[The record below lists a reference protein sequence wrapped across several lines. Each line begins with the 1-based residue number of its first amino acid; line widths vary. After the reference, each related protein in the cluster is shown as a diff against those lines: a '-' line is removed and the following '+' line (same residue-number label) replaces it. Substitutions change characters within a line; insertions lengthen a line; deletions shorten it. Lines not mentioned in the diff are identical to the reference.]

1 MLHICLLAGPS
12 HGEPVK
18 IVSVINYKGGVGKT
32 TVTANLGALLAYRG
46 YQVLLIDLD
55 PQASLTF
62 SFFRPEVW
70 DRDLAAERTIRRW
83 FDEFIAGQ
91 GDTKL
96 SDLIITPQ
104 DANTYL
110 EHSGGRLDLIAS
122 HLGLINVDLE
132 LAAHLVGMSPARS
145 KARYLEVHGL
155 LAAGLTSPS
164 FQRYDLVLIDCP
176 PNFNIVTKTAIVA
189 SSHLLVPSRADDL
202 STLGIQFLVRS
213 ANDLVT
219 NYNDYAVMPP
229 RSGQEIAEIHPTVL
243 GVVFTMVQ
251 MYRGRPTS
259 TNQEFI
265 RRTTEELKV
274 PTFATVLRFNQRLH
288 ADASE
293 NGVPLAI
300 ARNVQ
305 GEVNLELNG
314 LADEFLAK
322 LSMEG
327 S

>member
-1 MLHICLLAGPS
+1 MGN
-12 HGEPVK
+12 PVK
-18 IVSVINYKGGVGKT
+18 IISVINYKGGVGKT
-32 TVTANLGALLAYRG
+32 TITANLGALLAYRG
-46 YQVLLIDLD
+46 YRVLLIDLD

-70 DRDLAAERTIRRW
+70 DRELAEERTIRRW

-91 GDTKL
+91 GDTEL
-96 SDLIITPQ
+96 SDLIVTPP

-132 LAAHLVGMSPARS
+132 LAPHLVGMNPARS
-145 KARYLEVHGL
+145 RSRYLEVHGL
-155 LAAGLTSPS
+155 LATSLTAAS
-164 FQRYDLVLIDCP
+164 FPPYDIVLIDCP

-213 ANDLVT
+213 VDDLAA
-219 NYNDYAVMPP
+219 NYNDYAQMPP
-229 RSGQEIAEIHPTVL
+229 ASGQSTAEIRPTVL

-251 MYRGRPTS
+251 MYGGKPTS

-265 RRTTEELKV
+265 TRTIEVLKV
-274 PTFATVLRFNQRLH
+274 PTFSAVLRFNQRLH
-288 ADASE
+288 TDASV

-300 ARNVQ
+300 ARNAQ
-305 GEVNLELNG
+305 REITQELNR
-314 LADEFLAK
+314 LANEFIARLN
-322 LSMEG
+322 MEG